1 MPVAQLQGLT
11 SSRAFYPRVTHTIET
26 LPSWHPCAK
35 IHGHDVR
42 IAVVMNWP
50 APDADPAAASA
61 GGGATVVRGDGVA
74 VPTDQTFTAFET
86 ALHLVELDI
95 QTTGHLN
102 ELGGTITANADWMFL
117 ARYVHTFISSR
128 LPEELT
134 AGLSV
139 IVEAVDLRARRGST
153 IERWPQL
160 DAGEPVLFPLPD
172 PVLWPADRAHEL

>member
-1 MPVAQLQGLT
+1 VPVAQQQGLT
-11 SSRAFYPRVTHTIET
+11 SSRAFYPKVTHTIET

-50 APDADPAAASA
+50 APGTDPAAASA
-61 GGGATVVRGDGVA
+61 GGGATVVRGNGVA
-74 VPTDQTFTAFET
+74 VPTDQTFTEFET

-95 QTTGHLN
+95 KTTRHLN
-102 ELGGTITANADWMFL
+102 ELGGTITANADWTFL

-139 IVEAVDLRARRGST
+139 IVEAVDLRAQRGST
-153 IERWPQL
+153 IERWPET
-160 DAGEPVLFPLPD
+160 DAGEPVVFPLPD
-172 PVLWPADRAHEL
+172 PVWWPADRVREQ

>member
-1 MPVAQLQGLT
+1 MPVAQQQGLT
-11 SSRAFYPRVTHTIET
+11 SSRALYPTVTHTIEA

-42 IAVVMNWP
+42 IAVVMNWS
-50 APDADPAAASA
+50 APGTDPAAASA
-61 GGGATVVRGDGVA
+61 GGRATIVRGDGVA
-74 VPTDQTFTAFET
+74 VPTDQTFTEFET
-86 ALHLVELDI
+86 ALHLAELDI

-102 ELGGTITANADWMFL
+102 ELGGAITAKADWGFL

-153 IERWPQL
+153 IERWPEP
-160 DAGEPVLFPLPD
+160 DTGEPVLFPLPD
-172 PVLWPADRAHEL
+172 PVWWPPDRAHEQ